1 MLSVSLKLPHEALR
15 DLSQRVRKERLRLG
29 WTQQKLADKS
39 GIALPT
45 YRRFEQTGQISL
57 ERFVNVMHTLGR
69 AQEIENLAAPPEI
82 RSLADLEEQSV
93 RKRGISSRGTP

>member
-29 WTQQKLADKS
+29 WTQQELANRS

-82 RSLADLEEQSV
+82 RSLSDLDGQPV
-93 RKRGISSRGTP
+93 RKRGTRSRGTP